1 MRASTSRFVYCLGLL
16 AVTACAVLPEAL
28 PNLIAP
34 THAEAA
40 PLTTETRLAQA
51 IRGRVELSTA
61 VKADDPVMMEAVAT
75 EAALRDLAFADD
87 VATTRREL
95 IYALTNELSDAL
107 DQLKH
112 VAGRTDSGGGHEE
125 SDVKVFG
132 SHGNANLEP
141 SGNADNGIS
150 RPGLV
155 GVRDKVGRHLCVG
168 MDKYA
173 VAFWPVL
180 VGKVASLFD
189 RGGGA
194 ACHVKVD

>member
-1 MRASTSRFVYCLGLL
+1 VRSICAPCAYWSSALVSRKALL
-16 AVTACAVLPEAL
+16 LLVKV
-28 PNLIAP
+28 
-34 THAEAA
+34 H
-40 PLTTETRLAQA
+40 
-51 IRGRVELSTA
+51 GSTA
-61 VKADDPVMMEAVAT
+61 GT
-75 EAALRDLAFADD
+75 ND
-87 VATTRREL
+87 VIKEEL
-95 IYALTNELSDAL
+95 DELSDAL